1 MVRDRFMDT
10 VRVLKRKHN
19 GELQARL
26 VNCSASTIVV
36 RLQGE
41 ETVFSRS
48 TGRVL
53 RGDQDLSLTAEELA
67 WYSPQNK
74 IPLGRDVAHLR

>member
-10 VRVLKRKHN
+10 VRVLKRKHS
-19 GELQARL
+19 GEIQARL
-26 VNCSASTIVV
+26 VNCSASTITV
-36 RLQGE
+36 RLNGE

-53 RGDQDLSLTAEELA
+53 RGDQDLSLTSEELA
-67 WYSPQNK
+67 WFAPQNT
-74 IPLGRDVAHLR
+74 IPLGRNVAHLH